1 MFNQEWNQ
9 NDEFQDDEMDDIKME
24 ELKKG
29 MTK

>member
-29 MTK
+29 MTR